1 MPLSRFS
8 RGGMPLS
15 RLALGTWLGSPRGRK
30 LLELEQAEMKRVL
43 PDVFGRHVLQVGS
56 WGQQGELLSGAETLH
71 RAVLGTVRDEAVA
84 SAVIDPENLP
94 LPAKSVDALILPHSQ
109 EFARSPHNV
118 LREAS
123 RVLNDRGRLFLLGFS
138 PWSGWAMLRLMGL
151 GYRAF
156 PAGARFYSAGRMCD
170 WLELLDFEVSE
181 VRRFGTGFP
190 WLRSRSE
197 REVWNLASVLNPFAE
212 AYLLV
217 AKKRVLPVNLIG
229 RVQRAHVQPLV
240 GVPVPSANSTA
251 GFEKTDT

>member
-1 MPLSRFS
+1 MPLSRH
-8 RGGMPLS
+8 
-15 RLALGTWLGSPRGRK
+15 ALGAWLGSPRGRK

-84 SAVIDPENLP
+84 SAVIDPESLP
-94 LPAKSVDALILPHSQ
+94 LPAKSVDAVILPHSQ

-170 WLELLDFEVSE
+170 WLELLDFEITE

-190 WLRSRSE
+190 WLHSRSE
-197 REVWNLASVLNPFAE
+197 REVWNLASLLNPFAE

-229 RVQRAHVQPLV
+229 RVQRAQVQPLV
-240 GVPVPSANSTA
+240 GVPVPSAQNSA
-251 GFEKTDT
+251 GFEKTET